1 MVNGEPAYRQAGSE
15 YYDVFSFK
23 GKVTKIDS
31 LSLPAQL
38 TIGQMTLQE
47 ATFYL
52 LNKLKTIYSEG
63 EASTIT
69 DWVMEFIT
77 GSKKAERMIYKNEG
91 IMAKEEEQLKQFTER
106 LLQHEPVQYVLNQA
120 WFCGLKFYVDKNV
133 LIPRPETE
141 ELVEWIIANLKFPFE
156 ELKIL
161 DIGSGSGC
169 IPVALKRRLRKAEV
183 WACDISD
190 MALNIARRNAD
201 DNGALVDFVGLDF
214 LDKDQRKQLPQVD
227 IIVSNPP
234 YVPQKDKLTMQPNVI
249 NYEPHTAL
257 FVPDND
263 PLVFYKAIAG
273 FGNENLNKDGS
284 IYVELHESLGDATRE
299 LFKSEGYTAELK
311 KDIQGK
317 DRMMK
322 AVRS

>member
-1 MVNGEPAYRQAGSE
+1 
-15 YYDVFSFK
+15 
-23 GKVTKIDS
+23 
-31 LSLPAQL
+31 
-38 TIGQMTLQE
+38 MTLQE

-69 DWVMEFIT
+69 DWVMEYIT
-77 GSKKAERMIYKNEG
+77 GSKKAERMIYKNEA

-161 DIGSGSGC
+161 DIGTGSGC

-214 LDKDQRKQLPQVD
+214 LDKKQRKQLPQVD

-234 YVPQKDKLTMQPNVI
+234 YVPQKDRSTMQPNVI

-263 PLVFYKAIAG
+263 PLVFYKAIAE
-273 FGNENLNKDGS
+273 FGKDHLNKDGS
-284 IYVELHESLGDATRE
+284 IYLELHENLGDATRE
-299 LFKSEGYTAELK
+299 LFQSEGYTSELK
-311 KDIQGK
+311 KDMQGK

-322 AVRS
+322 AVQSR